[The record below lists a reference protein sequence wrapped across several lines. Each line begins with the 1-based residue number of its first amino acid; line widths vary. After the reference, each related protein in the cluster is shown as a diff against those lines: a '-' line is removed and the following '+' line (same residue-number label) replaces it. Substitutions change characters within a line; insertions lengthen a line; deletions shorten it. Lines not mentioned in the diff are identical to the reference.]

1 MSREGSGNN
10 NRSNTLAIIADLEQ
24 RRNALLLQHR
34 EVSQLMQQYSN
45 QSFELTT
52 RIDEISATIRRL
64 TEELHQLDEEEAAMR
79 RRHREQMLAKRR
91 EVEEGRAKARQW
103 FEERERRRKGG

>member
-1 MSREGSGNN
+1 
-10 NRSNTLAIIADLEQ
+10 
-24 RRNALLLQHR
+24 
-34 EVSQLMQQYSN
+34 MQQYSN

-64 TEELHQLDEEEAAMR
+64 TEELHQQDEEEATMW
-79 RRHREQMLAKRR
+79 RRHREQMLAKCR

-103 FEERERRRKGG
+103 FEECERRRKGG